1 MKPIESI
8 INYTFRD
15 RSLLTHA
22 CTHPSKLKNQK
33 YSHFERLEF
42 LGDRILGLV
51 VANMLYHH
59 FPEKTE
65 GELAARY
72 AFLVS
77 REMCNAICIE
87 IGLYKFI
94 EFRQSDMRSTNL
106 SVAANAFEAVVGAM
120 FLDGGLE
127 PCQKFIES
135 LWMSHIEVAQQTNPK
150 GVLQELAAKK
160 GWDVPVYTVQ
170 DRTGPE
176 HSPVFIVKAIVHN
189 QSATGQGA
197 TRKSAEQNAAR
208 SLCRSFNLTDF

>member
-1 MKPIESI
+1 MKSVESI
-8 INYTFRD
+8 IHYTFRD
-15 RSLLTHA
+15 KTLLTHA
-22 CTHPSKLKNQK
+22 CIHPSKLKNQK

-42 LGDRILGLV
+42 LGDRVLGLV
-51 VANMLYHH
+51 ISNLLYHYY
-59 FPEKTE
+59 PEKTE

-77 REMCNAICIE
+77 REMCNAMCIE

-94 EFRQSDMRSTNL
+94 EFRQSDMQSTNL
-106 SVAANAFEAVVGAM
+106 SVAANGFEAVVGAL

-127 PCQKFIES
+127 PCKKFLEPI
-135 LWMSHIEVAQQTNPK
+135 WTPHIENAPHTNPK

-160 GWDVPVYTVQ
+160 GWDVPIYTVK

-176 HSPVFIVKAIVHN
+176 HSPVFTIEAVVHN
-189 QSATGQGA
+189 QSALGKGA

-208 SLCRSFNLTDF
+208 LLCESFNLNSF